1 MRKVIELQMK
11 FGEIAIKDIDFD
23 LKSRDEITKLLIGI
37 QSIFCDKETRDKAFK
52 VLVELVPE
60 NVSQNNGRKGMDLWK
75 IFVLGMLRL
84 NCKIDFDKLHEL
96 ANNHKNVRLML
107 GHGKFNW
114 DYSYALQ
121 TIRDNVSLF
130 TPEILDKLN
139 RIFVTYGHKI
149 VGKKENEALRAS
161 CDTTVVKTDVH
172 FPTDI
177 NLLLDAIRK
186 IIVLIMALCDSLG
199 VKGWRKGIGNLKR
212 VKKAFRQ
219 AQQLKRS
226 NKKDEKKKAKKEQ
239 LIIYAHLIYLE
250 LAETI
255 IEKARETIYSIRSD
269 SIIVHLRIQ
278 EILGY
283 IAHAERQIDQ
293 IRRRAIEGDTIPHE
307 EKVFSIFEEHTEWIK
322 KGKAGVVVELG
333 LRVCIVKDQYGFI
346 LHHRVMQ
353 NETDDKVAVPII
365 KETIERFAGLSGCS
379 FDKGFHSPSNQEELA
394 KILAEV
400 ILPRKG
406 KLSAINK
413 EIENSEEFR
422 LARRK
427 HSAVESSISALKN
440 HGLERCPDHGIH
452 GFKRYVGMAV
462 VARNIQIIGHIIQQ
476 RELKRLQKL
485 EEKKRNRLRA
495 CS

>member
-1 MRKVIELQMK
+1 MRKVIDLQMK
-11 FGEIAIKDIDFD
+11 IGEIAIKDIEFD

-37 QSIFCDKETRDKAFK
+37 QSIYCDKETRTKAFE
-52 VLVELVPE
+52 VLVELIPE
-60 NVSQNNGRKGMDLWK
+60 NVDQNNGRKGMDFWR

-84 NCKIDFDKLHEL
+84 NCDIDFDKLHEL
-96 ANNHKNVRLML
+96 ANNHKGLRLML
-107 GHGKFNW
+107 GHSKFNW
-114 DYSYALQ
+114 DYYYALQ

-139 RIFVTYGHKI
+139 QIFVQYGHKI
-149 VGKKENEALRAS
+149 VGKKEALRAS
-161 CDTTVVKTDVH
+161 CDSSVTETDVH
-172 FPTDI
+172 HPTDI
-177 NLLLDAIRK
+177 NLLLDAMRK
-186 IIVLIMALCDSLG
+186 IITLIMAMCDSLG
-199 VKGWRKGIGNLKR
+199 VKGWRKGIDNLKK
-212 VKKAFRQ
+212 VKKAFRR

-226 NKKDEKKKAKKEQ
+226 KSKDDKKKAKKEQ
-239 LIIYAHLIYLE
+239 LIIFAHIIYLE
-250 LAETI
+250 FAGTI

-269 SIIVHLRIQ
+269 SIVVQIKIQ
-278 EILGY
+278 QILEY

-293 IRRRAIEGDTIPHE
+293 IRRRAIEGETIPHE

-322 KGKAGVVVELG
+322 KGKAGVFVELG
-333 LRVCIVKDQYGFI
+333 LRVCIVKDQFGFI

-365 KETIERFAGLSGCS
+365 KETIERFGDLCSCS
-379 FDKGFHSPSNQEELA
+379 FDKGFHSPSNQKDLA
-394 KILAEV
+394 KILDKV

-406 KLSAINK
+406 KLSAINQ
-413 EIENSEEFR
+413 EIENSEEF
-422 LARRK
+422 LQARHE

-440 HGLERCPDHGIH
+440 HGLERCPDHGLH

-485 EEKKRNRLRA
+485 EEKQRNKLRVA
-495 CS
+495 

>member
-1 MRKVIELQMK
+1 MGNPPFFEQ
-11 FGEIAIKDIDFD
+11 
-23 LKSRDEITKLLIGI
+23 LL
-37 QSIFCDKETRDKAFK
+37 SIYCDKETRDKAFN
-52 VLVELVPE
+52 VLVELIPE
-60 NVSQNNGRKGMDLWK
+60 NVARNNGRRGMDFWK

-84 NCKIDFDKLHEL
+84 NCNINFDKLHEL
-96 ANNHKNVRLML
+96 ANNHRNLRLML
-107 GHGKFNW
+107 GHGKFDWN
-114 DYSYALQ
+114 YYYALQ
-121 TIRDNVSLF
+121 TIKDNVSLF

-139 RIFVTYGHKI
+139 QIFVKYGHKI
-149 VGKKENEALRAS
+149 VGKKEDELLRAS
-161 CDTTVVKTDVH
+161 CDSTVAETDVH
-172 FPTDI
+172 YPTDI
-177 NLLLDAIRK
+177 NLLLDAMRK
-186 IIVLIMALCDSLG
+186 IIVLIMALCDSIG
-199 VKGWRKGIGNLKR
+199 VKGWRKGIDNIKR
-212 VKKAFRQ
+212 VKKAFRL

-226 NKKDEKKKAKKEQ
+226 NSKDEKKKAKKEQ

-250 LAETI
+250 LAGTI
-255 IEKARETIYSIRSD
+255 IEKARETIFSIRSD

-283 IAHAERQIDQ
+283 ISHAERQIDQ
-293 IRRRAIEGDTIPHE
+293 IRRRAIEGETIPHE

-346 LHHRVMQ
+346 LHYRVMQ

-365 KETIERFAGLSGCS
+365 KETIERFGGLSGCS

-394 KILAEV
+394 KILDKV

-422 LARRK
+422 QARRK

-440 HGLERCPDHGIH
+440 HGLERCPDHGLH